1 MVEGMR
7 NMKVIEE
14 LRGAFAEMGFVPP
27 EVSQLL
33 NFDPRIID
41 NTVNGARDEVESYAM
56 DTIRHAAD
64 IILYAERG
72 EWDRVAS
79 LASLIGTK
87 ADRIRHYAD
96 VGRRAARLK
105 ERVTAILEKDLK
117 DSDV

>member
-1 MVEGMR
+1 MR
-7 NMKVIEE
+7 KMNVIEE
-14 LRGAFAEMGFVPP
+14 LRRAFAESGFVPP
-27 EVSQLL
+27 EIGHLL

-56 DTIRHAAD
+56 DTIRHAAE

-79 LASLIGTK
+79 LAGLISTK
-87 ADRIRHYAD
+87 ADRIKHYAD
-96 VGRRAARLK
+96 VARRAARLK

-117 DSDV
+117 GGDV

>member
-1 MVEGMR
+1 MKK
-7 NMKVIEE
+7 MKVLEE

-27 EVSQLL
+27 EISQLL
-33 NFDPRIID
+33 NFDPRVID
-41 NTVNGARDEVESYAM
+41 NTVNGAREEVESYAM

-87 ADRIRHYAD
+87 ADHIKRYAD
-96 VGRRAARLK
+96 VARRATRLR

-117 DSDV
+117 DGDV

>member
-1 MVEGMR
+1 MEKM
-7 NMKVIEE
+7 NVIEE
-14 LRGAFAEMGFVPP
+14 LRRAFAESGFVPP
-27 EVSQLL
+27 EIGQLL
-33 NFDPRIID
+33 TFDPKIVD
-41 NTVNGARDEVESYAM
+41 NTVNSARDEVESYAM
-56 DTIRHAAD
+56 DAIRHAAE